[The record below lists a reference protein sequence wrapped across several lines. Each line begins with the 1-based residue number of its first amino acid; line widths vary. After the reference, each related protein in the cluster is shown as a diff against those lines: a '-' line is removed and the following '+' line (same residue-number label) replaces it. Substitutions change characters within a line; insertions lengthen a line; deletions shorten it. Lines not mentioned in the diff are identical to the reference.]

1 MKIIKEFTKFEN
13 SSEEFL
19 TDEEVLDIK
28 DIYFDLV
35 DDLNLIVV
43 DFEHE
48 LTKPMNSFFKINK
61 QISIGS
67 KLNTKIFSIDII
79 VRTSGDR
86 ISGFAHEV
94 IFNKIKNGFIPYI
107 KRLRTIGY
115 DVEIGSHYLFDVM
128 YGVSSAFGL
137 KIIITK

>member
-13 SSEEFL
+13 SSEELL

-28 DIYFDLV
+28 DIYVDLV
-35 DDLNLIVV
+35 DDLNLTVV

-48 LTKPMNSFFKINK
+48 LTKSMSSLFKVNK

-67 KLNTKIFSIDII
+67 KLNSRVFSINII
-79 VRTSGDR
+79 VRTIDDR
-86 ISGFAHEV
+86 IGKDDKV
-94 IFNKIKNGFIPYI
+94 IFNKIKNGLIPYI

-115 DVEIGSHYLFDVM
+115 GVEIEHLHMKMDAWNYITS
-128 YGVSSAFGL
+128 GL

>member
-13 SSEEFL
+13 SSDEFL

-28 DIYFDLV
+28 DIYVDLV
-35 DDLNLIVV
+35 DDLNLTVV

-48 LTKPMNSFFKINK
+48 LIKSMNSFFKINK

-67 KLNTKIFSIDII
+67 KLNSRVFSIHII
-79 VRTSGDR
+79 VRTIDDKIGKDDK
-86 ISGFAHEV
+86 V
-94 IFNKIKNGFIPYI
+94 IFNKIKNGLIPYI

-115 DVEIGSHYLFDVM
+115 DVEIEHLHMKMDAWNYITS
-128 YGVSSAFGL
+128 GL
-137 KIIITK
+137 KIIIKK